1 MGVPDIPSVSSCLLL
16 AARQSL
22 HTPSLSREIPAVP
35 KVGMVQKRGVPG
47 TPTHTL
53 RAGPRLVICLHMAGF
68 TWVTHLPQGHMVE
81 GGEVQEGSQGS
92 HVTSPMLSVPSLGQE
107 PPLVLRHLGPWWPHQ
122 MRGVGCAPT

>member
-1 MGVPDIPSVSSCLLL
+1 MQAKGLIGKE
-16 AARQSL
+16 AA
-22 HTPSLSREIPAVP
+22 V
-35 KVGMVQKRGVPG
+35 
-47 TPTHTL
+47 TL
-53 RAGPRLVICLHMAGF
+53 MSQERRNVICLHMAGF